1 MHKVKKI
8 VLEKYLSDC
17 HVGENFVSLNLSQE
31 ETFLFSEGGNVEV
44 QARILTTTGDAL
56 ASDILFQL

>member
-1 MHKVKKI
+1 M
-8 VLEKYLSDC
+8 LEKYLSDC